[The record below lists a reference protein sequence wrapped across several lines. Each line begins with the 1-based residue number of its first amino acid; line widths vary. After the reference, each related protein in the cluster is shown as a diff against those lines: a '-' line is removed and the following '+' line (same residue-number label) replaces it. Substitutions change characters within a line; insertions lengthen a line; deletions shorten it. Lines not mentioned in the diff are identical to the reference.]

1 MKHRPEGGK
10 TLAILRS
17 AVENTNEAFVTID
30 DRQKVLF
37 FNKAAE
43 KMFGYSR
50 ADVVG
55 RRLDVIMA
63 PDCSQDHQRAIDR
76 YVETRV
82 PRRIG
87 HGTELIATRKS
98 GETFPA
104 EISFSVFEMDGR
116 PYFTGIVRDLAET
129 KALREQVSRAERL
142 ASLGQFV
149 AEITHEINNP
159 LMMIGGFARQLIRDN
174 RDDEDRK
181 KLDIIAEEVSRLEKL
196 LRELKGFYRP
206 RPLILAV
213 FDVHELLQEVFDL
226 VQPECISK
234 DLNADLRTGEG
245 PALIRGDREKLKQVF
260 LNLTRNSIDAV
271 DAGGHLSL
279 ESKRSGD
286 RLTITVADDGCGIP
300 EHEQDK
306 VFSPFF
312 SRKKH
317 GTGLGLSICKRI
329 IEGHAGSAFALES
342 KEGEGTTVRI
352 TIPLTTSRLTSDR
365 PT

>member
-55 RRLDVIMA
+55 RRLDVIMT

-76 YVETRV
+76 YIETRV

-116 PYFTGIVRDLAET
+116 PYFTGIVRDLTEN
-129 KALREQVSRAERL
+129 KALREQVARAERL

-159 LMMIGGFARQLIRDN
+159 LMMIGGFARQLLRDN
-174 RDDEDRK
+174 RDDEVRK
-181 KLDIIAEEVSRLEKL
+181 KLDIIAEEVSRLENL
-196 LRELKGFYRP
+196 LRELKRFYRP
-206 RPLILAV
+206 RPLTLAV

-226 VQPECISK
+226 VQHECISK
-234 DLNADLRTGEG
+234 DLNADLRTGKG

-260 LNLTRNSIDAV
+260 LNLIRNSIDALE
-271 DAGGHLSL
+271 AGGHLSL
-279 ESKRSGD
+279 GSKRGEG

-300 EHEQDK
+300 EHEQGK

-329 IEGHAGSAFALES
+329 IEGHAGSTFALES
-342 KEGEGTTVRI
+342 REGKGTTVRI
-352 TIPLTTSRLTSDR
+352 TIPLTTSHLTSDR